1 MKNGELFVMVEVKTS
16 LEKDE
21 FQAAQ
26 RVTEEKIEK

>member
-1 MKNGELFVMVEVKTS
+1 MVEVKTS